1 MDETHHDL
9 SITGDKAGTRALK
22 YHNPSLQRGP
32 HCQVK
37 SSRHVTGVYA
47 TNAAGEALP
56 PMYIFDSGATKD
68 ENFRVKVEWVE
79 GLPSIKG
86 WFGSPTRIMSH
97 SFYAVRAKGSMD
109 DSLLN
114 DYCERVVIPLFP
126 NIAKTAEFDNKT
138 GRLICGPVIL
148 KLDAGPGRI
157 VTDEATITKRDKFR
171 EKGLLILM
179 GLPNATSVQ
188 QEMDALYGPFKSATY
203 ARGEVVVKG
212 KLVARGLARRN
223 GEDCSK
229 VISLNFED
237 LATIV
242 NGKEGDDISLKPF
255 AKVFTR
261 DQILRSWAKIG
272 FVPFTRECL
281 RNRKVRSELGQ
292 HTANKDLEELQVKY
306 NLLVA
311 DAETVGFNP
320 GIFDA
325 TIPEAKHIER
335 NDNEDEQVRQLVEQK
350 GAFSSSAL
358 WNICGTRVGNAGV
371 VIRAQR
377 EQLAVEAA
385 KVAAIEQKK
394 DEARMKL
401 LEKARIAFRKHHVNV
416 NSLTD
421 KDWGDI
427 LRWVM
432 PEAGVSVVLKNFKKK
447 DVIIAKLQTLNPVWT
462 SFIPPQDDPDEPL
475 PVAL

>member
-1 MDETHHDL
+1 
-9 SITGDKAGTRALK
+9 
-22 YHNPSLQRGP
+22 
-32 HCQVK
+32 
-37 SSRHVTGVYA
+37 
-47 TNAAGEALP
+47 
-56 PMYIFDSGATKD
+56 
-68 ENFRVKVEWVE
+68 
-79 GLPSIKG
+79 
-86 WFGSPTRIMSH
+86 
-97 SFYAVRAKGSMD
+97 
-109 DSLLN
+109 
-114 DYCERVVIPLFP
+114 
-126 NIAKTAEFDNKT
+126 
-138 GRLICGPVIL
+138 
-148 KLDAGPGRI
+148 
-157 VTDEATITKRDKFR
+157 
-171 EKGLLILM
+171 
-179 GLPNATSVQ
+179 
-188 QEMDALYGPFKSATY
+188 
-203 ARGEVVVKG
+203 
-212 KLVARGLARRN
+212 
-223 GEDCSK
+223 
-229 VISLNFED
+229 
-237 LATIV
+237 
-242 NGKEGDDISLKPF
+242 
-255 AKVFTR
+255 
-261 DQILRSWAKIG
+261 
-272 FVPFTRECL
+272 
-281 RNRKVRSELGQ
+281 VRSELGQ

>member
-1 MDETHHDL
+1 
-9 SITGDKAGTRALK
+9 
-22 YHNPSLQRGP
+22 
-32 HCQVK
+32 
-37 SSRHVTGVYA
+37 
-47 TNAAGEALP
+47 
-56 PMYIFDSGATKD
+56 MYVFDSGATND

-86 WFGSPTRIMSH
+86 WFGSPTRIVSD
-97 SFYAVRAKGSMD
+97 SFYAVRSKGSMD

-114 DYCERVVIPLFP
+114 DYCERVVIPLYP
-126 NIAKTAEFDNKT
+126 NMAKTAEFDEAT

-157 VTDEATITKRDKFR
+157 VADEATITKRDEFR
-171 EKGLLILM
+171 ERGLTIIM

-203 ARGEVVVKG
+203 ARGELVVEA

-223 GEDCSK
+223 GEDYSK
-229 VISLNFED
+229 VITLNFED
-237 LATIV
+237 LATVV
-242 NGKEGDDISLKPF
+242 NGKEGDDILLKPF

-272 FVPFTRECL
+272 FVPFTRECIQ
-281 RNRKVRSELGQ
+281 NKKVRSELGQ
-292 HTANKDLEELQVKY
+292 HVANDELECLQGKY
-306 NLLVA
+306 DVLVTK
-311 DAETVGFNP
+311 AETAGFNP

-325 TIPEAKHIER
+325 AIPVAKHVER
-335 NDNEDEQVRQLVEQK
+335 AEDEDEQVRLLLEQK

-385 KVAAIEQKK
+385 KVAAAEQ
-394 DEARMKL
+394 
-401 LEKARIAFRKHHVNV
+401 RKTKRESSCFKRLVQLFAN
-416 NSLTD
+416 T
-421 KDWGDI
+421 I
-427 LRWVM
+427 LM
-432 PEAGVSVVLKNFKKK
+432 S
-447 DVIIAKLQTLNPVWT
+447 IH
-462 SFIPPQDDPDEPL
+462 
-475 PVAL
+475 